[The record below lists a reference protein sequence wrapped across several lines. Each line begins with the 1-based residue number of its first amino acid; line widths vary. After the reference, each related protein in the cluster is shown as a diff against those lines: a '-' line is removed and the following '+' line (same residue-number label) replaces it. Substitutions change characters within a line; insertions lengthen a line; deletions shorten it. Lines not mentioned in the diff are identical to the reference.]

1 MSSIARIRLRRDT
14 AANWTA
20 ANPVL
25 LNGEVGL
32 ETDTRK
38 FKAGDGTTA
47 WSALSYYPASTATMA
62 RGQCS
67 KMTSGTVNITTEGAY
82 VSTGLTA
89 TLDAS
94 TAQGMALGSTDT
106 FALKNTSGST
116 KLFRFYGSIDART
129 TTGNNRTLGIKL
141 ALNGVAIDET
151 ECRAYT
157 GGSNEEAKLV
167 TSWLIS
173 VPNTG
178 EVALLV
184 ANHSSTD
191 DIDFRRGRLVA
202 TEVL

>member
-1 MSSIARIRLRRDT
+1 MSSTARIRLRRDT

-38 FKAGDGTTA
+38 LKAGDGTTA
-47 WSALSYYPASTATMA
+47 WSTLSYYPASTATMV

-67 KMTSGTVNITTEGAY
+67 KMDSGTINITTQGTY

-89 TLDAS
+89 TLDAG
-94 TAQGMALGSTDT
+94 TAQGMTLGSTNT

-129 TTGNNRTLGIKL
+129 VSGNNKILGIKL
-141 ALNGVAIDET
+141 ALNGVVIDAT
-151 ECRAYT
+151 ECRAFT
-157 GGSNEEAKLV
+157 GGSNEDAKLV
-167 TSWLIS
+167 TNWMIS
-173 VPNTG
+173 VANNA
-178 EVALLV
+178 EVALFV
-184 ANHSSTD
+184 ANHSGTD
-191 DIDFRRGRLVA
+191 NIDFKRGRLVA
-202 TEVL
+202 SEVL